1 MAEQLNIAPPKIVRR
16 MCDDLEEATGVRP
29 ETTWIDTRHI
39 RLTHAN
45 DRVHMVINYVRGGA
59 GKFKHGS
66 STLAVDGRQR
76 DLAEDFDDYV
86 QIFTH
91 AGGAGSQE

>member
-29 ETTWIDTRHI
+29 EATWVNTKHI

-45 DRVHMVINYVRGGA
+45 DRVHMVINYVRGG
-59 GKFKHGS
+59 GGRFKHGS
-66 STLAVDGRQR
+66 STLSVDGQER

-86 QIFTH
+86 QIFTRPEGAAA
-91 AGGAGSQE
+91 AG